1 MIGLMKIMAPST
13 ITSTIMIKAT
23 ATIKKS
29 GDSQGRETTTGEDFR
44 QGPTP
49 EHPNLLQST

>member
-1 MIGLMKIMAPST
+1 MIGLMKIMAPSP

-29 GDSQGRETTTGEDFR
+29 GDSQGRETTTGEDIR
-44 QGPTP
+44 QDPTP